1 MKTLFTQY
9 AAYNLWAHQRIVNFM
24 YGLNEE
30 QHHREILSSFSS
42 LYKTIFHVWTAETA
56 WWQRMH
62 GGQTMIKEDP
72 FHGSFRQAGEALLAK
87 DQDWLNWV
95 NSTKEDYFSAT
106 IEYKNLKGEIF
117 QEYLY
122 HILLHLFNH
131 GTYHNGQLV
140 TMFHH
145 LGLEG
150 IPATDFIVWARE
162 THY

>member
-1 MKTLFTQY
+1 M
-9 AAYNLWAHQRIVNFM
+9 VNFM
-24 YGLNEE
+24 YGLTEE
-30 QHHREILSSFSS
+30 QQHAEVPSSFSS

-72 FHGSFRQAGEALLAK
+72 FHGSFRQVAGALLAK
-87 DQDWLNWV
+87 DQDWLNWIK
-95 NSTKEDYFSAT
+95 STQEDYFTAI

-117 QEYLY
+117 HEYLF

-145 LGLEG
+145 LGLEK
-150 IPATDFIVWARE
+150 IPATDFIVWSRE
-162 THY
+162 NKLG